1 MKLNVNNNMRR
12 AIILRCDNSCPL
24 NYTYFNISNLVPDA
38 VWYMLAIFTSICF
51 ALFISSGITSTTKT
65 KCSALK
71 FCFHTFAMSSATF
84 FASTMQK
91 LSTSLS
97 SFWYSNPTY
106 LPSTGFRFHPQ
117 CAGERSSGTADIAW
131 AQQKAAWYIACLV

>member
-1 MKLNVNNNMRR
+1 MQR
-12 AIILRCDNSCPL
+12 AAILRRDSSPL
-24 NYTYFNISNLVPDA
+24 NYTYFNINITNLVPDA
-38 VWYMLAIFTSICF
+38 VWYMLATFTSICF

-91 LSTSLS
+91 LSTSL
-97 SFWYSNPTY
+97 
-106 LPSTGFRFHPQ
+106 LQSTGFRFHPQ

-131 AQQKAAWYIACLV
+131 AQQKAVWYIGGRGT